1 MEVNVMALLFKSV
14 FMFFVL
20 VALIVP
26 RVSAQIT
33 AELIDA
39 AKKQGEVMFYGAIT
53 INSSKAIGDLFEKK
67 YGIQLRHGV
76 ATPLN

>member
-20 VALIVP
+20 VAVIVP

-33 AELIDA
+33 A
-39 AKKQGEVMFYGAIT
+39 
-53 INSSKAIGDLFEKK
+53 S
-67 YGIQLRHGV
+67 
-76 ATPLN
+76 